1 MTAGPL
7 STDTDA
13 FAASRA
19 LFGSTLD
26 WLDGAEA
33 AGLDHAQLETQL
45 QGKGR
50 ELLRQLFQD
59 SMDLRA
65 ARERPR
71 AEVLDADA
79 MARTRV
85 ESGHT
90 RALTTVFGEVSV
102 SRMAYRAPG
111 RANLHPADAELN
123 LPAEKHSHGLR
134 QLAAIEAAR
143 GSFDDTVAAI
153 DRHTGVRLGKRQV
166 EQLAVAAAA
175 DFDDF
180 YAQRTPPQPDPGDDP
195 KRTSVL
201 VCSVDGKGIV
211 MRPDALRPAT
221 AKAADTATTKLRTR
235 LSKGEKR
242 NRKRLA
248 EVGAVYHAAPV
259 PRTAADILA
268 GSGQP
273 HQPAPV
279 AVDKWLTASV
289 IDDAATV
296 ISAVFDE
303 ADRRDPNHQLTR
315 IALVDGN
322 NHQIDRIHTEAAARG
337 IDITIIVDFIHVL
350 EYLWKAAWCFH
361 DEADPAA
368 ETWVRDKATAIL
380 DGHARAVAAGI
391 RRRATRNRLAEPQ
404 RAAADTCADYLTA
417 KAPYLNY
424 SRALQ
429 SGWPIAT
436 GVIEGACRHLVKDR
450 LDITGARWG
459 LTGAEAILKLRALH
473 SNGDFDIYWQYHLQ
487 REHNR
492 VHQTRYLNGQ
502 IPRAA

>member
-1 MTAGPL
+1 MTPGPP

-19 LFGSTLD
+19 LFGSTLH
-26 WLDGAEA
+26 WLDGAQA

-79 MARTRV
+79 VARSRV

-90 RALTTVFGEVSV
+90 RALSTVFGEVSV

-143 GSFDDTVAAI
+143 GSFDDTVAAM
-153 DRHTGVRLGKRQV
+153 DRHSGVRLGKRQV
-166 EQLAVAAAA
+166 QQLAVAAAA

-248 EVGAVYHAAPV
+248 EVGAVYRVAPV

-273 HQPAPV
+273 RQPAPV

-361 DEADPAA
+361 DQADPAA
-368 ETWVRDKATAIL
+368 ETWVQDKAMAIL
-380 DGHARAVAAGI
+380 DDHARAVAAGI
-391 RRRATRNRLAEPQ
+391 RRRATRNRLAEAQ

-450 LDITGARWG
+450 LNITGARWG

>member
-1 MTAGPL
+1 M
-7 STDTDA
+7 
-13 FAASRA
+13 
-19 LFGSTLD
+19 
-26 WLDGAEA
+26 
-33 AGLDHAQLETQL
+33 
-45 QGKGR
+45 
-50 ELLRQLFQD
+50 
-59 SMDLRA
+59 
-65 ARERPR
+65 
-71 AEVLDADA
+71 
-79 MARTRV
+79 
-85 ESGHT
+85 
-90 RALTTVFGEVSV
+90 
-102 SRMAYRAPG
+102 
-111 RANLHPADAELN
+111 
-123 LPAEKHSHGLR
+123 
-134 QLAAIEAAR
+134 
-143 GSFDDTVAAI
+143 
-153 DRHTGVRLGKRQV
+153 
-166 EQLAVAAAA
+166 
-175 DFDDF
+175 
-180 YAQRTPPQPDPGDDP
+180 
-195 KRTSVL
+195 L

-235 LSKGEKR
+235 LSKGG
-242 NRKRLA
+242 NRTANGWPRSA
-248 EVGAVYHAAPV
+248 PSTTPHPV

-303 ADRRDPNHQLTR
+303 ADRRNPNHQLTR

-337 IDITIIVDFIHVL
+337 IDVTIIVDFIHVL
-350 EYLWKAAWCFH
+350 EYLWDAARCFH

-368 ETWVRDKATAIL
+368 ETWVRDRPRPSSTTTPAPSP
-380 DGHARAVAAGI
+380 AAS
-391 RRRATRNRLAEPQ
+391 
-404 RAAADTCADYLTA
+404 AAAPPETDSPNPNARPTDTCADYLTD
-417 KAPYLNY
+417 KAPFLNY

-473 SNGDFDIYWQYHLQ
+473 SNGDFEHLLA
-487 REHNR
+487 
-492 VHQTRYLNGQ
+492 VPPPTRTQPSPPDSLPRRPNPKGRMTSLQ
-502 IPRAA
+502 KSTLFIWLFVLGAPRAVG